1 MSKIKTCLSLYSL
14 QNEYMTKRMTLE
26 DIFRFMK
33 DNSIEGVEFLP
44 DQMMHGAPHPS
55 EENLENWD
63 RLCREYGVKPV
74 IADVFLNTNL
84 YKNRELTKKECVDL
98 LIDEIRLAHRLG
110 MKMIRL
116 VSMTPAFVLE
126 PLLPYCEKYDIKMG
140 LEIHAGLSFDKQKTK
155 DYITE
160 MKRLNSPYAGLV
172 IDTGIFCKRVP
183 QVMEN
188 YCRAMGTGEA
198 PIEFVDRMFDIGFD
212 EVEHSDSDGIATPRD
227 IADYFQVILE
237 KHPDPARHSFHIHDI
252 RGMGIAG
259 YYAAM
264 LAGIRT
270 FDCTVGGI
278 GGQVA
283 NFLDGVPVK
292 GAGDYYFDTCRTGLV
307 STEDFITMVNGMG
320 IHTGVDQEKLYAL
333 GRNLEKMLGRPLYS
347 FTSTVRSGLG
357 A

>member
-155 DYITE
+155 DYIAE

-198 PIEFVDRMFDIGFD
+198 PIEFVDRMFAEGKDGRDVYGPDGRFIP
-212 EVEHSDSDGIATPRD
+212 ELQKLLKSD
-227 IADYFQVILE
+227 ADYIFAHFADGYENEPYNVLDDLMPYIFHVHFKLFEMTENGEYSIDYKGILQYL
-237 KHPDPARHSFHIHDI
+237 HDHNYD
-252 RGMGIAG
+252 G
-259 YYAAM
+259 Y
-264 LAGIRT
+264 
-270 FDCTVGGI
+270 
-278 GGQVA
+278 
-283 NFLDGVPVK
+283 
-292 GAGDYYFDTCRTGLV
+292 V
-307 STEDFITMVNGMG
+307 STEYEGNRWT
-320 IHTGVDQEKLYAL
+320 LP
-333 GRNLEKMLGRPLYS
+333 GRPMKEKEQVIAHQRYIRDCLIEIQ
-347 FTSTVRSGLG
+347 G
-357 A
+357 

>member
-155 DYITE
+155 DYIAE

-172 IDTGIFCKRVP
+172 IDTGIFCKKVP

-198 PIEFVDRMFDIGFD
+198 PIEFVDRMFAEGKDGRDVYGPDGRFIP
-212 EVEHSDSDGIATPRD
+212 ELQKLLKSD
-227 IADYFQVILE
+227 ADYMFAHFADGYENEPYNVLDDLMPYIFHVHFKLFEMTENGEYSIDYKGILQYL
-237 KHPDPARHSFHIHDI
+237 HDHNYD
-252 RGMGIAG
+252 G
-259 YYAAM
+259 Y
-264 LAGIRT
+264 
-270 FDCTVGGI
+270 
-278 GGQVA
+278 
-283 NFLDGVPVK
+283 
-292 GAGDYYFDTCRTGLV
+292 V
-307 STEDFITMVNGMG
+307 STEYEGNRWTLPGRPM
-320 IHTGVDQEKLYAL
+320 QEKEQVIAHQKYIRDCLIEIQ
-333 GRNLEKMLGRPLYS
+333 G
-347 FTSTVRSGLG
+347 
-357 A
+357 

>member
-155 DYITE
+155 DYIAE

-172 IDTGIFCKRVP
+172 IDTGIFCKKVP

-198 PIEFVDRMFDIGFD
+198 PIEFVDRMFAEGKDGRDVYGPDGRFIP
-212 EVEHSDSDGIATPRD
+212 ELQKLLKSD
-227 IADYFQVILE
+227 ADYMFAHFADGYENEPYNVLDDLMPYIFHVHFKLFEMTENGEYSIDYKGILQYL
-237 KHPDPARHSFHIHDI
+237 HDHNYD
-252 RGMGIAG
+252 G
-259 YYAAM
+259 Y
-264 LAGIRT
+264 
-270 FDCTVGGI
+270 
-278 GGQVA
+278 
-283 NFLDGVPVK
+283 
-292 GAGDYYFDTCRTGLV
+292 V
-307 STEDFITMVNGMG
+307 STEYEGNRWTL
-320 IHTGVDQEKLYAL
+320 T
-333 GRNLEKMLGRPLYS
+333 GRPMKEKEQVIAHQRYIRDCLIEIQ
-347 FTSTVRSGLG
+347 G
-357 A
+357 

>member
-198 PIEFVDRMFDIGFD
+198 PIEFVDRMFAEGKDGRDVYGPDGRFIP
-212 EVEHSDSDGIATPRD
+212 ELQKLLKSD
-227 IADYFQVILE
+227 ADYMFAHFADGYENEPYNVLDDLMPYIFHVHFKLFEMTENGEYSIDYKGILQYL
-237 KHPDPARHSFHIHDI
+237 HDHNYD
-252 RGMGIAG
+252 G
-259 YYAAM
+259 Y
-264 LAGIRT
+264 
-270 FDCTVGGI
+270 
-278 GGQVA
+278 
-283 NFLDGVPVK
+283 
-292 GAGDYYFDTCRTGLV
+292 V
-307 STEDFITMVNGMG
+307 STEYEGNRWT
-320 IHTGVDQEKLYAL
+320 LP
-333 GRNLEKMLGRPLYS
+333 GRPMKEKEQVIAHQRYIRDCLIELQ
-347 FTSTVRSGLG
+347 G
-357 A
+357 